1 MASPLENVT
10 IETTAQPLTAQP
22 LAPEPVVPVNEPEA
36 ATLPPPIP
44 QLQAGE
50 IPAVLVPPVTQ
61 ELMSDPVI
69 DALVTNFPK
78 LGELGLEYYE
88 ASDLSSVIYNP
99 SQVTAEQ
106 LAEADQN
113 GTLGQIAQPLQ
124 SLEGSA
130 GPGAAPDGM
139 QAPLAAESLPVP
151 PPAGEA
157 RLQSARVQN
166 MAPRQISPIQPRPV
180 TTGLA
185 KRAI

>member
-1 MASPLENVT
+1 MASPLENAT
-10 IETTAQPLTAQP
+10 IESAPQP

-36 ATLPPPIP
+36 AALPPPIP
-44 QLQAGE
+44 QLQSGD

-61 ELMSDPVI
+61 ELMADPVI

-124 SLEGSA
+124 ALEAAQGS
-130 GPGAAPDGM
+130 GAAPADM
-139 QAPLAAESLPVP
+139 QAPLATEQLAAP
-151 PPAGEA
+151 PPGEA

-166 MAPRQISPIQPRPV
+166 MAPRQISPIQPKPI
-180 TTGLA
+180 TNALG